1 MLRVLDKNVLYN
13 SAQSSPWHSLL
24 FLLFWR
30 IPLCPLLSTW
40 LFWKLFP
47 FSHEWHLQMEATLRT
62 VLLIFILVNIRTI
75 LRNFRRT
82 TPMTLV
88 RGGGGSL
95 WWGVFSSQSQSSE
108 GPGPDDP
115 CVGFLTGVRI
125 RKAKKAPISLLPWGG
140 RMLRFIPNVGSSLC
154 GVQFLEL
161 FSPLTLLYSYSP
173 QFPDFGI
180 LIPFLIKTNKQTKQF
195 LTYILQYIIF
205 DFITL
210 WGMNE
215 WMSN

>member
-13 SAQSSPWHSLL
+13 SAQSSPWHSLP

-88 RGGGGSL
+88 RGGGGPCDGGSFL
-95 WWGVFSSQSQSSE
+95 LSHRAARVLGLMTPVWDFSQVSGSGKLRKHPFLFCLGV
-108 GPGPDDP
+108 
-115 CVGFLTGVRI
+115 VGC
-125 RKAKKAPISLLPWGG
+125 SD
-140 RMLRFIPNVGSSLC
+140 SSLTLVRVC
-154 GVQFLEL
+154 VAFSFL
-161 FSPLTLLYSYSP
+161 SSSHP
-173 QFPDFGI
+173 
-180 LIPFLIKTNKQTKQF
+180 
-195 LTYILQYIIF
+195 
-205 DFITL
+205 
-210 WGMNE
+210 
-215 WMSN
+215 